1 MLSTLRNA
9 WNLPDVR
16 KKILNTLLLIVIFR
30 LGFAIPVPFMDR
42 QVAAQIA
49 TGGSQLLSYMDM
61 MTGGA
66 FSKFNI
72 FGLSIYPY
80 ISASIIIQL
89 LTIAIPRL
97 EELSKEGEEGRKK
110 IQQYTKWA
118 ALVLG
123 LVESITILN
132 NSRLFGNAVHAENF
146 FQHLVVYATLLGGMM
161 FLVWLGDLITEKGVG
176 NGISILIFVGI
187 ISRIP
192 TTAREWIG
200 AMKAGQMAFWKPL
213 LFLVIAFFIVV
224 FTVAIQEGERKVP
237 VQYAKRVVGRKMYG
251 GQATHIPMKVNM
263 AGVMPVIFAGAI
275 LSLPVTVAESF
286 KGPVG
291 TFFRNYF
298 TPSGTVGFWVYN
310 IVQILFII
318 IFAYFYTAVQFNT
331 VEYAKNLQQNGGFV
345 PGIRPGRPTS
355 EFLSKISNRI
365 TFIGAICLAILV
377 LIPTVLSALFHLRI
391 SFGGTALIIV
401 VGVVLETIRQ
411 LETMLTM
418 RHYKGFLK

>member
-1 MLSTLRNA
+1 
-9 WNLPDVR
+9 
-16 KKILNTLLLIVIFR
+16 
-30 LGFAIPVPFMDR
+30 
-42 QVAAQIA
+42 
-49 TGGSQLLSYMDM
+49 
-61 MTGGA
+61 
-66 FSKFNI
+66 
-72 FGLSIYPY
+72 
-80 ISASIIIQL
+80 
-89 LTIAIPRL
+89 
-97 EELSKEGEEGRKK
+97 
-110 IQQYTKWA
+110 
-118 ALVLG
+118 
-123 LVESITILN
+123 
-132 NSRLFGNAVHAENF
+132 
-146 FQHLVVYATLLGGMM
+146 
-161 FLVWLGDLITEKGVG
+161 
-176 NGISILIFVGI
+176 
-187 ISRIP
+187 
-192 TTAREWIG
+192 
-200 AMKAGQMAFWKPL
+200 
-213 LFLVIAFFIVV
+213 
-224 FTVAIQEGERKVP
+224 
-237 VQYAKRVVGRKMYG
+237 MYG

-286 KGPVG
+286 KGAVG

-318 IFAYFYTAVQFNT
+318 VFAYFYTAVQFNT

>member
-1 MLSTLRNA
+1 MAYLDALS
-9 WNLPDVR
+9 
-16 KKILNTLLLIVIFR
+16 
-30 LGFAIPVPFMDR
+30 
-42 QVAAQIA
+42 
-49 TGGSQLLSYMDM
+49 
-61 MTGGA
+61 GGA

-118 ALVLG
+118 ALALG
-123 LVESITILN
+123 LIESMTLLN
-132 NSRLFGNAVHAENF
+132 NQNLFIHAIEAEGF
-146 FQHLVVYATLLGGMM
+146 FQHFVVYATLLGGMM

-192 TTAREWIG
+192 DSIRSWTF
-200 AMKAGQMAFWKPL
+200 MVKDGQIAAWKPII
-213 LFLVIAFFIVV
+213 FVIVAFFIVI
-224 FTVAIQEGERKVP
+224 FTVAIQEGERKIP

-251 GQATHIPMKVNM
+251 GQATHIPLKVNM
-263 AGVMPVIFAGAI
+263 AGVMPVIFANA
-275 LSLPVTVAESF
+275 LMVLPQTIAETSQG
-286 KGPVG
+286 KVG
-291 TFFRNYF
+291 TFFKNHM
-298 TPSGTVGFWVYN
+298 TMQGVGG
-310 IVQILFII
+310 II
-318 IFAYFYTAVQFNT
+318 IQIALIIAFAYFYTAVQFNT
-331 VEYAKNLQQNGGFV
+331 VEYAKNLQQNGGFI

-355 EFLSKISNRI
+355 EYLTKISNRV
-365 TFIGAICLAILV
+365 TFLGAIGLAILV
-377 LIPTVLSALFHLRI
+377 LVPIILTVIFKLRI

-411 LETMLTM
+411 IEAMLTM
-418 RHYKGFLK
+418 RHYKGFLR